1 MKEYIQSLPD
11 GWTIYLW
18 MLGAAVML
26 IGAAFALRWG
36 FKNNQFDEDIKYLVF
51 DDDDEDKMSEEDFKK
66 SQKVQA
72 AQEKERIEVLK
83 KKAADRQAKQNEKG

>member
-18 MLGAAVML
+18 MVAAAAIL

-36 FKNNQFDEDIKYLVF
+36 FKNNQFDEDIKYVVF
-51 DDDDEDKMSEEDFKK
+51 DDDDKDKMSEEEFKK
-66 SQKVQA
+66 SKQVQA
-72 AQEKERIEVLK
+72 AQEAERIEVLK
-83 KKAADRQAKQNEKG
+83 KREADRQAKRNEKG

>member
-18 MLGAAVML
+18 MFAAAGIL

-36 FKNNQFDEDIKYLVF
+36 FKNNQFDEDIKYVVF

-66 SQKVQA
+66 SKEVQA
-72 AQEKERIEVLK
+72 AQEEERVEVLK
-83 KKAADRQAKQNEKG
+83 KKAAARQAKRNEKG